1 MCGIASDRGSSVSGT
16 CNLTAYVLQDIG
28 AAWKTLENAEKG
40 FEEWLLSEMQRCV
53 CSAGLLVCCTASA
66 RG

>member
-1 MCGIASDRGSSVSGT
+1 VALRQIAVVLRRKWT
-16 CNLTAYVLQDIG
+16 MYVLQDIG

-53 CSAGLLVCCTASA
+53 GVFCRLC
-66 RG
+66 